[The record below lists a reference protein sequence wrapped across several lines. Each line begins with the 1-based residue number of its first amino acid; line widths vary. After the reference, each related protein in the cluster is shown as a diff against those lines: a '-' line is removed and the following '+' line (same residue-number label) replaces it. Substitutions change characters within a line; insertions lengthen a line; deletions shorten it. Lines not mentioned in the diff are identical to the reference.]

1 VLREPANHGQ
11 KSARTNT
18 KNEINDDGRDG
29 TKMGKKEEG
38 CVGDRLISSEKG
50 NIGKPLPPPLL

>member
-29 TKMGKKEEG
+29 TKKKKKKKAASVTG
-38 CVGDRLISSEKG
+38 SFHQKRA
-50 NIGKPLPPPLL
+50 NIGKPPPPL